1 MNKQQLNSRLR
12 RLMYKE
18 INEMCARYEEECSE
32 VITRYETEQER
43 ELITVQCVA
52 HTAAALLSIEVRM
65 GSIMIIAAA
74 SCFMYVPIIRSVIHM
89 SEFTTAP
96 IFR

>member
-18 INEMCARYEEECSE
+18 INDMCARYEEECGE

-43 ELITVQCVA
+43 ELRLKKKHYEELRRQRYQLGGA
-52 HTAAALLSIEVRM
+52 HGKS
-65 GSIMIIAAA
+65 
-74 SCFMYVPIIRSVIHM
+74 
-89 SEFTTAP
+89 
-96 IFR
+96 

>member
-18 INEMCARYEEECSE
+18 INDMCARYEEECSE

-43 ELITVQCVA
+43 ELR
-52 HTAAALLSIEVRM
+52 LKKK
-65 GSIMIIAAA
+65 
-74 SCFMYVPIIRSVIHM
+74 P
-89 SEFTTAP
+89 
-96 IFR
+96 